1 MNKEKAL
8 KITIAILAVATLG
21 LAIALINAQLE
32 LDKDEL
38 ILKKSCEH
46 SNSYSLCIRGMNIV
60 KDMSIDEIKKN
71 Y

>member
-21 LAIALINAQLE
+21 LAIALINARLE
-32 LDKDEL
+32 IDKDNL
-38 ILKKSCEH
+38 IMETSCKYT
-46 SNSYSLCIRGMNIV
+46 NSYSSCKKGMKIV